1 VSWYRGP
8 LAPLAVSAT
17 VQTPISCPDAVNR
30 YNPQT
35 GMFDVSYGSA
45 WQLGL
50 LLALQNRSIAL
61 ALRNWRSTIKTTAA
75 AQQAQESYLRLL
87 DGAFPS
93 VFDER
98 SARLANAEPSPPE
111 PVVRW
116 LAGLSILEGIP
127 FNYLVPH
134 EAMLPPESLR
144 VFQLDE
150 AWITALLD
158 GALSLGRATSAD
170 LASDAE
176 HHPPL
181 VRTARARRRLLRP
194 NPVLRPDPE
203 PGALTTDGPVTDGP
217 ITDGP
222 ITGFLVRSAAI
233 AGWPDAAANAWSDPE
248 RDNPL
253 TLLRSVRLGQ
263 DVLLTLFDGVAEVF
277 ALHQPP
283 GQLHCGAEGKAGSLT
298 TTLREVTGSQPGHQY
313 DPPQGE
319 AAVSTR
325 ADGRTV
331 QAATT
336 AATLLNVLN
345 TRFGQGIGA
354 ITSAEF
360 ALEMVKGVTEVEF
373 RQGG

>member
-1 VSWYRGP
+1 
-8 LAPLAVSAT
+8 
-17 VQTPISCPDAVNR
+17 
-30 YNPQT
+30 
-35 GMFDVSYGSA
+35 M
-45 WQLGL
+45 
-50 LLALQNRSIAL
+50 ALQNRAIAL
-61 ALRNWRSTIKTTAA
+61 ALRNWRSSLKIAA
-75 AQQAQESYLRLL
+75 ATRQAQERYLGLL
-87 DGAFPS
+87 DGAFES
-93 VFDER
+93 VFAER
-98 SARLANAEPSPPE
+98 GSRLAALEPVPPE
-111 PVVRW
+111 PVQTW
-116 LAGLSILEGIP
+116 LASLSLLDGVP

-150 AWITALLD
+150 AWIAALLD
-158 GALSLGRATSAD
+158 GALSLGRATSGD
-170 LASDAE
+170 LLQDAE
-176 HHPPL
+176 HHAPL
-181 VRTARARRRLLRP
+181 VRAARARRRLLRP

-203 PGALTTDGPVTDGP
+203 PQALAAQAGGP
-217 ITDGP
+217 IS
-222 ITGFLVRSAAI
+222 GFLVRSAAI
-233 AGWPDAAANAWSDPE
+233 SGWPDAAANAWSDPE
-248 RDNPL
+248 RENPL

-263 DVLLTLFDGVAEVF
+263 DVLLTLFDGVARVF

-331 QAATT
+331 RAATT

-345 TRFGQGIGA
+345 DQFGQGIDA
-354 ITSAEF
+354 VTSAEF